1 MVDNRIPDYPQA
13 EDPPYRNYDFY
24 GFGKA
29 NNPVKQ

>member
-1 MVDNRIPDYPQA
+1 MVDNIISHYPQA
-13 EDPPYRNYDFY
+13 QDPLYYGYDFY